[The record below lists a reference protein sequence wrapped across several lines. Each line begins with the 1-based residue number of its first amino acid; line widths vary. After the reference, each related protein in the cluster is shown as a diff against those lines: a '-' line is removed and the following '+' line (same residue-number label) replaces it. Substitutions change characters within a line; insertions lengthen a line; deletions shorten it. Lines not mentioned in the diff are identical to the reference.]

1 MYFLV
6 MLSVK
11 WNKWVSFGRSTNSSY
26 PYLQIFCSLDELLR
40 VWSVSSSKTDM
51 PSLLERVPV
60 KLLLCCLLP
69 GDGGDAA
76 VSSGESLLLDSE
88 PEIRHCCETK
98 QSVGEDSL
106 QTSG

>member
-1 MYFLV
+1 M
-6 MLSVK
+6 
-11 WNKWVSFGRSTNSSY
+11 SFGRSTNSSY
-26 PYLQIFCSLDELLR
+26 PYLEIFCSLDELLR
-40 VWSVSSSKTDM
+40 VRSVSSKTDM
-51 PSLLERVPV
+51 LSLLERVPV

-76 VSSGESLLLDSE
+76 ASSGESLLLDSE
-88 PEIRHCCETK
+88 PAIRHCCETK

>member
-1 MYFLV
+1 M
-6 MLSVK
+6 
-11 WNKWVSFGRSTNSSY
+11 SFGRSTNSSY
-26 PYLQIFCSLDELLR
+26 PYLEIFCSLDELLR
-40 VWSVSSSKTDM
+40 VRSVSSKTDM
-51 PSLLERVPV
+51 LSLLERVPV

-76 VSSGESLLLDSE
+76 ASSGESLLLDSE
-88 PEIRHCCETK
+88 PGIRHCCETK

>member
-1 MYFLV
+1 M
-6 MLSVK
+6 
-11 WNKWVSFGRSTNSSY
+11 SFGQSTNSSY
-26 PYLQIFCSLDELLR
+26 PYLEIFCSLDQLLR
-40 VWSVSSSKTDM
+40 VRSVSSKTDM
-51 PSLLERVPV
+51 SSLLERVPV

-76 VSSGESLLLDSE
+76 ASSGESLLLDSE